1 MLEPLVSTRL
11 PLADWKEGFAQFRD
25 KKGIKISVKGAEN
38 LPSPFWV
45 LADKHYIGQVMVNLI
60 INSIR
65 YGKEGGQTRIR
76 FRDMLDKILIEVE
89 DNGSG
94 IAKEDLPRVFER
106 FYRTDKGR
114 SREQGGTGLGLSIV
128 KNAVLIHGGTISV
141 RNGERGGLEFTFT
154 LRKHS

>member
-1 MLEPLVSTRL
+1 ME
-11 PLADWKEGFAQFRD
+11 AD

-65 YGKEGGQTRIR
+65 YGKEGGQTRVH

-94 IAKEDLPRVFER
+94 IG
-106 FYRTDKGR
+106 RTCR
-114 SREQGGTGLGLSIV
+114 AFSNVSTARTRAVRASR
-128 KNAVLIHGGTISV
+128 AARDSV
-141 RNGERGGLEFTFT
+141 WP
-154 LRKHS
+154 S